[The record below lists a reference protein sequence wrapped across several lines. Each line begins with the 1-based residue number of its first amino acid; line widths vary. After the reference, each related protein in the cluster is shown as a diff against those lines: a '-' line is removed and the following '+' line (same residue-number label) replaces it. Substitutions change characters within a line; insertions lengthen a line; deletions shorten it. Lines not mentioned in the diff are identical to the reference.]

1 MKNILEIKNLNHSYA
16 KELATITDFSFSLKK
31 GEIVSILGESG
42 SGKTTL
48 LRIIAGL
55 EQPTSG
61 EVIINE
67 KVVSNKDSVL
77 PPEKRNLGLVVE
89 DRALFPHLN
98 VEKNVMFGIY
108 KAHAKESLALE
119 YLSLFKVEHLGK
131 KFPHEISAGEQQR
144 VAFARALI
152 TNPEILMLDEP
163 FGALDK
169 RLKSELHT
177 ETKRIFREKELSVL
191 LVTHDEDEAEYFGD
205 KIIEFKEGQII
216 IRS

>member
-67 KVVSNKDSVL
+67 RVVSNKDSVL

-152 TNPEILMLDEP
+152 TNPDILMLDEP

-169 RLKSELHT
+169 RLKSELHA

-205 KIIEFKEGQII
+205 RIIEFKEGQII

>member
-16 KELATITDFSFSLKK
+16 NELATITDFSFSLKK
-31 GEIVSILGESG
+31 GDIVSILGEPG

-67 KVVSNKDSVL
+67 RVVSNKDFVL

-169 RLKSELHT
+169 RLKRELHT

-191 LVTHDEDEAEYFGD
+191 LVTHDEDEAEYFAD

>member
-1 MKNILEIKNLNHSYA
+1 MKNILEIKNLNHSYP

-67 KVVSNKDSVL
+67 RVVSNKDSVL

-108 KAHAKESLALE
+108 KAQAKESLALE

-205 KIIEFKEGQII
+205 RIIEFKEGQII
-216 IRS
+216 LRS